1 MFSLSLSLS
10 SIKTQKYLIVS
21 YIVSINCILSYF
33 ITIYNTYWY
42 IFICLLALSTS
53 VNSINV
59 LLLLGNT
66 ITNTNNT
73 TQNTTNNTNNTNNN
87 NNDNNTKSQYI
98 DYDIENKNSI
108 NKIYKTY
115 NTTINYR
122 KVVYVLT
129 CYNETEQELRN
140 TLNSIHTQTYN
151 PLFNKFIIIICDG
164 KLNTT
169 SNPGTLRT
177 DEILINIILKDNLIY
192 NTTFIDAYK
201 TWFNNWENID
211 IYTGIYNNIPLLLIV
226 KHNNIGKRDSL
237 TLVRRLIYYY
247 NIINNDTNSTTSTTT
262 TTTSN
267 RDTQNTSKIINNE
280 FKFIDYY
287 LYCSPD
293 LLHFIDS
300 YFTIRINSK
309 FNVNVIDNVNINID
323 LDTFGISIL
332 HNKDPIHFIIGTDA
346 DTILSPQ
353 CSYELINTYDNS
365 SGKMGLLVGVVGIVD
380 IVKNWYNPLVMY
392 QYCEY
397 LYAQFL
403 KRKTQSVITNK
414 VNCLSG
420 CVQLLKVCNETCGNQ
435 ILNLFNKLP
444 SQTDDNDN
452 IIHHIRSYASEDRN
466 HICLMF
472 QLYPYVKT
480 IQATNA
486 IAYTQVPNTLT
497 HFLRQRKR
505 WCAGAMV
512 NDLLLIVNKCHNK
525 WERFMAIVNVVIFSI
540 NIFVFVATIEF
551 IMAVIYGP
559 TLLMLLLSIIMI
571 LPLLYSLSIPLLI
584 YNDGITRI
592 EKTYNIL
599 YYYLGVLNYYTMGF
613 IYSLLVYCYT
623 LYYLDDFNWN
633 RISIIDKKNDNKTSS
648 IVILKNDNLFIDVI
662 EPDNLKN
669 DDKNNNSNNN
679 NNDNDNN
686 DNNNNNNNNNDY
698 IITNNLKDEYIT
710 LEYDNNIY

>member
-66 ITNTNNT
+66 ITNTS
-73 TQNTTNNTNNTNNN
+73 QNTTNTNDN
-87 NNDNNTKSQYI
+87 NNDNDNNNTKLQYI

-129 CYNETEQELRN
+129 CYNETAQELRN

-201 TWFNNWENID
+201 TWFNHWESID
-211 IYTGIYNNIPLLLIV
+211 IHTGIYNNIPLLLIV

-247 NIINNDTNSTTSTTT
+247 NIINNGTTT

-309 FNVNVIDNVNINID
+309 FTVNDNINNNANVNINID

-365 SGKMGLLVGVVGIVD
+365 SNKTGLLVGVVGIVD

-403 KRKTQSVITNK
+403 KRKTQSLITNK

-505 WCAGAMV
+505 WWAAAMV

-633 RISIIDKKNDNKTSS
+633 RISIIDKKNDNKTNS
-648 IVILKNDNLFIDVI
+648 IVVLKDDNLFIDVI
-662 EPDNLKN
+662 ESDNLKN
-669 DDKNNNSNNN
+669 DDKNNNEYNK
-679 NNDNDNN
+679 
-686 DNNNNNNNNNDY
+686 
-698 IITNNLKDEYIT
+698 TNNLKDEYIT

>member
-66 ITNTNNT
+66 ITNTS
-73 TQNTTNNTNNTNNN
+73 QNTTNTNDN
-87 NNDNNTKSQYI
+87 NNDNDNNNTKLQYI

-151 PLFNKFIIIICDG
+151 SLFNKFIIIICDG

-201 TWFNNWENID
+201 TWFNHWESID
-211 IYTGIYNNIPLLLIV
+211 IHTGIYNNIPLLLIV

-247 NIINNDTNSTTSTTT
+247 NIINNGTTT

-267 RDTQNTSKIINNE
+267 RDTQNTSKIINKE

-309 FNVNVIDNVNINID
+309 FTVNDNINNNANVNINID

-444 SQTDDNDN
+444 SQSDDNDN

-480 IQATNA
+480 IQSTNA
-486 IAYTQVPNTLT
+486 IAYTQVPNTLS

-648 IVILKNDNLFIDVI
+648 IVVLKNDNLFIDVI
-662 EPDNLKN
+662 ESNNLKN
-669 DDKNNNSNNN
+669 DDKNNNNNN
-679 NNDNDNN
+679 E
-686 DNNNNNNNNNDY
+686 Y
-698 IITNNLKDEYIT
+698 IITNNLKDEYIKTNNLKDEYIT

>member
-66 ITNTNNT
+66 ITNTS
-73 TQNTTNNTNNTNNN
+73 QNTTNTNDN
-87 NNDNNTKSQYI
+87 NNDNDNNNTKLQYI
-98 DYDIENKNSI
+98 DYDNDIENKNSI

-151 PLFNKFIIIICDG
+151 SLFNKFIIIICDG

-201 TWFNNWENID
+201 TWFNHWESID
-211 IYTGIYNNIPLLLIV
+211 IHTGIYNNIPLLLIV

-247 NIINNDTNSTTSTTT
+247 NIINNGTTT

-365 SGKMGLLVGVVGIVD
+365 SGKTGLLVGVVGIVD

-403 KRKTQSVITNK
+403 KRKTQSLITNK

-633 RISIIDKKNDNKTSS
+633 RISIIDKKNDNKTNS
-648 IVILKNDNLFIDVI
+648 IVVLKDDNLFIDVI
-662 EPDNLKN
+662 ESDNLKN
-669 DDKNNNSNNN
+669 DDKNNNEYNK
-679 NNDNDNN
+679 
-686 DNNNNNNNNNDY
+686 
-698 IITNNLKDEYIT
+698 TNNLKDEYIT